1 MRGCEMITE
10 TGMYWLTRLDAIRDL
25 LELFMFISG
34 ATVFVTAVLTSVEDG
49 NDKRTSAVAIFLALF
64 VFVAS
69 CAVRTFTPSTREM
82 CAIVVVPK
90 IANNEKLEQFGDKAY
105 NLAIEWMDELNPK
118 KNGGAK

>member
-25 LELFMFISG
+25 LVLFMFISG
-34 ATVFVTAVLTSVEDG
+34 STVFAAVASILFDDD
-49 NDKRTSAVAIFLALF
+49 NDKARAVAICLALF

-69 CAVRTFTPSTREM
+69 CAVRTFIPSTREM

-105 NLAIEWMDELNPK
+105 NLAIEWMDELKPNK
-118 KNGGAK
+118 KAGAK

>member
-1 MRGCEMITE
+1 MITE

-25 LELFMFISG
+25 LALFMFISG
-34 ATVFVTAVLTSVEDG
+34 STAFVTAALTFIEDD
-49 NDKRTSAVAIFLALF
+49 NKRTSAVATCLALF

-69 CAVRTFTPSTREM
+69 CAVRTFIPSTREM

-105 NLAIEWMDELNPK
+105 NLAIEWMDELKPK
-118 KNGGAK
+118 HNGGAK